1 MAEDTKRLTKPP
13 WPRSGCGCVAR
24 LTQGLAI
31 SRPIL
36 IGSTA
41 TPLTPEERLSAPP
54 DHTHRWTVAVRSAA
68 SAPLATWSADKNDA
82 QPNATIGTRLRDSEV
97 DLHKAVGNKDDLSYF
112 IKRVQ
117 FRLHETYAQPTR
129 STSRRSPD
137 IDRSPFSV
145 TETGWGE
152 FEIQIKIFF
161 VPEAGEKPLTILHHL
176 KLHPWPSGPV
186 GTTVPPPE
194 APADGTAPPP
204 PPPLPPAVHSWQY
217 EEIVFPEP
225 LEAFYE
231 ILVANPPTPWPAT
244 SAQAFA
250 DAADYEAYCK
260 ARDAGEDA
268 KAPHPVHTPSGHLFE
283 ALSLEAQR
291 AEADRIDLARA
302 NAVHQL
308 DADREKLIQTEKL
321 LRDARTQLATLER
334 PSYPS

>member
-1 MAEDTKRLTKPP
+1 MAKRM
-13 WPRSGCGCVAR
+13 R
-24 LTQGLAI
+24 GLAI

-41 TPLTPEERLSAPP
+41 TPLTPTERLTAPP

-68 SAPLATWSADKNDA
+68 TAPLAAFAADRGVDDASAA
-82 QPNATIGTRLRDSEV
+82 IGTRLRDSEV
-97 DLHKAVGNKDDLSYF
+97 DLHKAVGGKDDLSYF

-117 FRLHETYAQPTR
+117 FRLHDTYAQPTR
-129 STSRRSPD
+129 NV
-137 IDRSPFSV
+137 DRAPFSV

-161 VPEAGEKPLTILHHL
+161 VPEAGEKPLTLLHHL

-186 GTTVPPPE
+186 GTSVPAAAAAPTDG
-194 APADGTAPPP
+194 APA
-204 PPPLPPAVHSWQY
+204 PPLPPAVHSWQY

-225 LEAFYE
+225 LEPFYE
-231 ILVANPPTPWPAT
+231 LLLAHPPTPWPAT

-250 DAADYEAYCK
+250 DANDYEAYRR
-260 ARDAGEDA
+260 ARDANEPA
-268 KAPHPVHTPSGHLFE
+268 VPPHPVHTPTGHLFE

-308 DADREKLIQTEKL
+308 DADRARLIHTEKL
-321 LRDARTQLATLER
+321 LRDTRARIAALEPPATDA
-334 PSYPS
+334 PSVPRAA